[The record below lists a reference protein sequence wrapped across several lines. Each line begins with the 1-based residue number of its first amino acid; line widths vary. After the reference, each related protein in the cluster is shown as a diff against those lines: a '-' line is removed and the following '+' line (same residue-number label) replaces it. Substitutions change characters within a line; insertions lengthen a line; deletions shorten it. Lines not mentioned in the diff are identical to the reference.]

1 MQFKSILLLA
11 ASATLAV
18 AKYDV
23 GNCGS
28 SNQDGVN
35 LGVGDSKTQKA
46 CEKAGGE
53 YCSAVYNRC
62 VIETTKWDAFEEEC
76 GDHKAFKYKSDID
89 DKDQAKSDGLC
100 GNFGAGHV
108 PEGFGFRASR

>member
-1 MQFKSILLLA
+1 MQFKSILFLA

-35 LGVGDSKTQKA
+35 LGVGDSNTQKA

-62 VIETTKWDAFEEEC
+62 VIETTEWDAFEKEC
-76 GDHKAFKYKSDID
+76 DDHKAYKDKSDIE
-89 DKDQAKSDGLC
+89 DKDQAKRDGLC
-100 GNFGAGHV
+100 GNFGAGSMPAGIHLGG
-108 PEGFGFRASR
+108 PQ